1 MSDTNPPVEI
11 LTQSKTQVHNH
22 PIDKVLETGNS
33 MSEIAKTPFQ
43 RIEAYLKSKYDLCYN
58 EVSNEVEFRKKGT
71 EDEYQVLNSSTIYR
85 ELEHNGYKISIANLE
100 AILRS
105 DFVII
110 HNPLTEYFENLDEWK
125 SSDEDLIDKLAS
137 HIIAPNQKRFN
148 YHFKKALVR
157 TVAGI
162 MSPGFFNKHAFIIV
176 GLEQNTGKTTFI
188 RFLVPPALKDY
199 FTENISTTDKDGLIS
214 LSENFLIN
222 LDELAMLGKADIN
235 KLKSM
240 FSMQRIKVRHPFG
253 KKAQATPRRA
263 SFFGSTNEDDF
274 LIDSTGSVRWLCLEI
289 SGINFDYSLPG
300 NIDINMVWAQAFQ
313 LFKSKSYV
321 YQLTKADL
329 IENELVNQK
338 FRKNTAEYDL
348 LLSNYI
354 PGNIEDNNGFYTAS
368 QFLEQLAPKST
379 FFKLTPEK
387 MGKALTALGFTKKQK
402 RINNPYPE
410 YGYYFKFR
418 IDVEVPINEGTTLSI
433 NDDNPLTF

>member
-1 MSDTNPPVEI
+1 MKLVPFLFHVKNA
-11 LTQSKTQVHNH
+11 
-22 PIDKVLETGNS
+22 NS
-33 MSEIAKTPFQ
+33 MGKKAQTPFQ
-43 RIEAYLKSKYDLCYN
+43 LAEAYLQSKYDLRYN

-105 DFVII
+105 DFVVI

-125 SSDEDLIDKLAS
+125 SSDEDWIDKLAS
-137 HIIAPNQKRFN
+137 FIVAPNQKRFN

-176 GLEQNTGKTTFI
+176 GIEQNTGKTTFI
-188 RFLVPPALKDY
+188 RFLVPRELENY

-300 NIDINMVWAQAFQ
+300 NIDINKVWAQAYQ
-313 LFKSKSYV
+313 LFKSNSYV
-321 YQLTKADL
+321 YQLTKSDL
-329 IENELVNQK
+329 VENERVNQK
-338 FRKNTAEYDL
+338 FRKNTPEYDL
-348 LLSNYI
+348 LLSYYI
-354 PGNIEDNNGFYTAS
+354 PGNIDDNDGFYTAS
-368 QFLEQLAPKST
+368 QFLEQLAQKSS

-387 MGKALTALGFTKKQK
+387 VGKALTALGYTKKQK
-402 RINNPYPE
+402 RINNTYPE
-410 YGYYFKFR
+410 YGYYFKYR
-418 IDVEVPINEGTTLSI
+418 ADLEVPIIEGTTLSL
-433 NDDNPLTF
+433 NDNNELIL